1 MSPAVSLTRK
11 KADRDKFERDMPLL
25 GRVRES
31 YQRQAQQPD
40 WIRLDAERGKNAVS
54 ADVISAVR
62 SRLGLL

>member
-1 MSPAVSLTRK
+1 
-11 KADRDKFERDMPLL
+11 MPLL

-40 WIRLDAERGKNAVS
+40 WIRLDGERDKDAVS